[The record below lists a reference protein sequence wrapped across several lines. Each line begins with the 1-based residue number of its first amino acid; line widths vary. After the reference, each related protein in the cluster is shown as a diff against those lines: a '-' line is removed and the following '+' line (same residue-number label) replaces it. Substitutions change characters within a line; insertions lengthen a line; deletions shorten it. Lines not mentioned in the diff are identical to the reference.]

1 MEQRKAKELSIRQ
14 KILQDIIK
22 LKGGKYVT
30 FEINQERK
38 KIELLKDHHLLE
50 IDTGV
55 LQDIKKKFEEEAK
68 KGADDKYVRGF
79 KKNDY
84 IERER

>member
-1 MEQRKAKELSIRQ
+1 MELRKAKELSIRW

-55 LQDIKKKFEEEAK
+55 L
-68 KGADDKYVRGF
+68 
-79 KKNDY
+79 
-84 IERER
+84 